1 MKFSVSRDALHGA
14 LSHVGTAARA
24 GSDAMSLS
32 VKGNTLTLVGTS
44 GDFTVTLDV
53 PVQGSEDGT
62 AIVPASFFQRVVSHV
77 PSQDIAIGSA
87 NAALSVSGGPASFS
101 VRTITGVPM
110 PAVQVPDAEAV
121 SVTGDLISSMS
132 QVAVATADKAGS
144 SPVLTGVLLTA
155 SEDKVE
161 VAATDS
167 YRVAVRGLEASA
179 LPAVATSLI
188 PGSVIEPLV
197 RLMANR
203 KNLKVRLGDSS
214 ATFQADGAV
223 LTTRLISGAFPQYQK
238 VIPAVEGTVVEA
250 NRDALMDVLRRATV
264 VNNNRVAVTFSAEGV
279 KVSASSPEHDGYTE
293 VLAAAVTGEE
303 VTFSVNPKYLTEGLG
318 AAPGADVE
326 IACSS
331 GTKPVLIQAKG
342 SDAFRYVVMPVRV

>member
-14 LSHVGTAARA
+14 LSHVGAAARS
-24 GSDAMSLS
+24 GSDAMSLA
-32 VKGNTLTLVGTS
+32 VKGNTLTLVGSS
-44 GDFTVTLDV
+44 GDFTVTVDV
-53 PVQGSEDGT
+53 EVKGGDDGT
-62 AIVPASFFQRVVSHV
+62 AIVPASFFQRVVSHI
-77 PSQDIAIGSA
+77 PSQEIAIKSA
-87 NAALSVSGGPASFS
+87 NAALAVSGGPAAFS
-101 VRTITGVPM
+101 VRTIAGM
-110 PAVQVPDAEAV
+110 PVVAVQTPDAEAV
-121 SVTGDLISSMS
+121 SVSGDLISSMS

-155 SEDKVE
+155 SEDVVE

-167 YRVAVRGLEASA
+167 YRVAVRALEASA
-179 LPAVATSLI
+179 LPAVAKSLI
-188 PGSVIEPLV
+188 PGTVIEPLV

-203 KNLKVRLGDSS
+203 KNLTVRLGESS
-214 ATFQADGAV
+214 ASFQADGAV

-238 VIPAVEGTVVEA
+238 VIPAVEGTVVRA

-264 VNNNRVAVTFSAEGV
+264 VNNNRVSVTFSSEGV
-279 KVSASSPEHDGYTE
+279 SVTASSAEHDGYTE
-293 VLAAAVTGEE
+293 ALAAEVTGDE

-342 SDAFRYVVMPVRV
+342 SSAFRYVVMPVRV